1 MPVKR
6 LSCCRGVD
14 RGNRCSIGRVLV
26 GHFQGRRN
34 GVTEDGRHACGR
46 RFLGV
51 TDKQSREKRPRHI
64 SFLAH
69 ERPSIEED
77 RAKKSNFQAIEA
89 ARLIRLEFARFSW
102 DIGERL
108 ERTDCLHF
116 RYVTSYRRLGG
127 RGCSRK
133 KIARKREI
141 WGDCYI
147 KVDFKKTKCYDVTRH
162 DNGMTMKV
170 LNMK

>member
-1 MPVKR
+1 MPYPGWNAPVKR

-14 RGNRCSIGRVLV
+14 RGNRCSIGRILV
-26 GHFQGRRN
+26 GNFQGRRN
-34 GVTEDGRHACGR
+34 GVIEDGRHACGR

-89 ARLIRLEFARFSW
+89 ARLIRPEFARFSW
-102 DIGERL
+102 DMGERL

-116 RYVTSYRRLGG
+116 RYVTSYRLG
-127 RGCSRK
+127 RRVEK
-133 KIARKREI
+133 KVTRERDI
-141 WGDCYI
+141 RGDCYAA
-147 KVDFKKTKCYDVTRH
+147 YR
-162 DNGMTMKV
+162 
-170 LNMK
+170 